1 MSQKNETD
9 GEVIIELISLK
20 ELSEIAERERAERIR
35 RGRWGPWRINWRK
48 KTLSINRAYL
58 YEIDLDEIKRE
69 GPLKWLA
76 HLREKAWLKRGDV
89 EDLIACFD
97 DLFGFS
103 WLWCYVSGHQ
113 GIHKERTD
121 EKNPV

>member
-35 RGRWGPWRINWRK
+35 RGRWGAWRINWRK
-48 KTLSINRAYL
+48 KTLSINRSYP
-58 YEIDLDEIKRE
+58 YEIALEEINRL
-69 GPLKWLA
+69 GPLHWLA
-76 HLREKAWLKRGDV
+76 HLREKAWLKRGDI

-97 DLFGFS
+97 DLFGFT
-103 WLWCYVSGHQ
+103 WIWNCVSAGDK
-113 GIHKERTD
+113 KE
-121 EKNPV
+121 